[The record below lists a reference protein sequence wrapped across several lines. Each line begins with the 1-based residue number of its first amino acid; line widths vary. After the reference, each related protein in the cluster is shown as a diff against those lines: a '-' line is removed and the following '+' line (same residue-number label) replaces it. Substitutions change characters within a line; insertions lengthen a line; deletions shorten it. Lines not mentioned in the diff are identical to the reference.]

1 MSAARTDPP
10 AQPLVRIGELA
21 RRAGIAPATLRAWE
35 RRYGILDP
43 LRSDSGYRLYTPED
57 ERRLLE
63 MVRLVDSGIAPAEAA
78 SRLTSG
84 PRAVAAAPADP
95 GVAAGLREEL
105 LAALLRFDET
115 EADRVVDR
123 AIGILAVETLL
134 SDLVLPV
141 LRELGRGWEE
151 NGITVGQEHFSS
163 NVLRGR
169 LLGLARGWGGGEGR
183 LVLLAAP
190 AGELHDLGLIAFGLV
205 LRNRGWRVAFLG
217 ADTPLESVISAAEQ
231 TNPQVVMISALD
243 PARMA
248 GTEAEL
254 TELAKRSRLLLAG
267 SGMSEG
273 LAGRVGAEHLA
284 DDPVR
289 GALALAD

>member
-1 MSAARTDPP
+1 MDGVSDQLE
-10 AQPLVRIGELA
+10 QPLVRIGELA

-43 LRSDSGYRLYTPED
+43 LRSESGYRLYTPED

-63 MVRLVDSGIAPAEAA
+63 MVRLVESGIAPAQAA
-78 SRLTSG
+78 SRLSS
-84 PRAVAAAPADP
+84 AAPVPASPGDP

-105 LAALLRFDET
+105 LTALLRYDET
-115 EADRVVDR
+115 EADRIVDR
-123 AIGILAVETLL
+123 AIGFLSVETLL

-183 LVLLAAP
+183 LALLAAP
-190 AGELHDLGLIAFGLV
+190 EGELHDLGLIAFGLI
-205 LRNRGWRVAFLG
+205 LRNHGWRIAFLG
-217 ADTPLESVISAAEQ
+217 ADTPLESVKSATAQLRPE
-231 TNPQVVMISALD
+231 VVVISALD
-243 PARMA
+243 RSRMID
-248 GTEAEL
+248 TEPDL
-254 TELAKRSRLLLAG
+254 TEMSKGARLLLAG
-267 SGMSEG
+267 AGISEH

-289 GALALAD
+289 AAMALAG